1 MQNYVVTPEFK
12 QRVTD
17 ILNTKK
23 FTQVFPFMNLIN
35 REGFTFSETE
45 LNQLVQFLG
54 EFAYTEVAELF
65 SKLPFIVTQ
74 ELSEPLENE
83 PIKKAWNGPIPT
95 DEIPSGDDL
104 LKAAM
109 ADPDQT
115 DYTSES
121 QPEDAKDPGFDGI
134 SGEPEQAN

>member
-35 REGFTFSETE
+35 REGFQFAEAE

-54 EFAYTEVAELF
+54 EFPYNEVAELF
-65 SKLPFIVTQ
+65 NRLPTIVTQ
-74 ELSEPLENE
+74 AADENTQDPAAEQPATPKAEEKLEKVE
-83 PIKKAWNGPIPT
+83 A
-95 DEIPSGDDL
+95 EV
-104 LKAAM
+104 
-109 ADPDQT
+109 
-115 DYTSES
+115 
-121 QPEDAKDPGFDGI
+121 
-134 SGEPEQAN
+134 AN

>member
-35 REGFTFSETE
+35 REGFQFTETE

-54 EFAYTEVAELF
+54 EFAYNEVAELF
-65 SKLPFIVTQ
+65 NRLPAIVTQ
-74 ELSEPLENE
+74 VTESEDAP
-83 PIKKAWNGPIPT
+83 KKAWHA
-95 DEIPSGDDL
+95 DQVPSGDDL

-115 DYTSES
+115 DYASES
-121 QPEDAKDPGFDGI
+121 QPEDCKDPGFDGI

>member
-54 EFAYTEVAELF
+54 EFAYNEVAELF
-65 SKLPFIVTQ
+65 NRLPSIVAQ
-74 ELSEPLENE
+74 ELPEPVENE
-83 PIKKAWNGPIPT
+83 PIKKAWNNPIPT
-95 DEIPSGDDL
+95 DAAEIPSGDDIL
-104 LKAAM
+104 RAAM
-109 ADPDQT
+109 VDPDQT
-115 DYTSES
+115 DYTGET
-121 QPEDAKDPGFDGI
+121 QHEDNQDGI
-134 SGEPEQAN
+134 SGEPEQSN

>member
-35 REGFTFSETE
+35 REGFQFTETE

-54 EFAYTEVAELF
+54 EFAYNEVAELF
-65 SKLPFIVTQ
+65 NRLPAIVTQ
-74 ELSEPLENE
+74 ELPETLKNE
-83 PIKKAWNGPIPT
+83 PVKKAWHA
-95 DEIPSGDDL
+95 DSIPSGDDI

-109 ADPDQT
+109 VDPDQT
-115 DYTSES
+115 DYTGET
-121 QPEDAKDPGFDGI
+121 QPEDCKDPGFDGI

>member
-54 EFAYTEVAELF
+54 EFTYNEVAELF
-65 SKLPFIVTQ
+65 NRLPTIVTQ
-74 ELSEPLENE
+74 ELPEPVENE
-83 PIKKAWNGPIPT
+83 PIKKAWHGPIPT
-95 DEIPSGDDL
+95 DAAEIPSGDDIL
-104 LKAAM
+104 RAAM
-109 ADPDQT
+109 VDPDQT
-115 DYTSES
+115 DYTGET
-121 QPEDAKDPGFDGI
+121 QPEDNKDGI

>member
-35 REGFTFSETE
+35 REGFTFNETE

-54 EFAYTEVAELF
+54 EFAYNEVAELF
-65 SKLPFIVTQ
+65 NRLPAIVTQ
-74 ELSEPLENE
+74 V
-83 PIKKAWNGPIPT
+83 T
-95 DEIPSGDDL
+95 D
-104 LKAAM
+104 
-109 ADPDQT
+109 ADVQ
-115 DYTSES
+115 
-121 QPEDAKDPGFDGI
+121 DPANN
-134 SGEPEQAN
+134 SGETEAAAPKAEKKLKKVEAEPVN

>member
-35 REGFTFSETE
+35 REGFNFSEAE

-54 EFAYTEVAELF
+54 EFAYNEVAELF
-65 SKLPFIVTQ
+65 NRLPAIVTQ
-74 ELSEPLENE
+74 VTEDAQDGP
-83 PIKKAWNGPIPT
+83 KKAWHA
-95 DEIPSGDDL
+95 DQVPSGDDL

-109 ADPDQT
+109 VDPDQT
-115 DYTSES
+115 DCPGET
-121 QPEDAKDPGFDGI
+121 QPEDCKDPGFDGT
-134 SGEPEQAN
+134 SSEPEQAN

>member
-35 REGFTFSETE
+35 REGFQFSETE

-54 EFAYTEVAELF
+54 DFSYNEVAELF
-65 SKLPFIVTQ
+65 NRLPVIVTQ
-74 ELSEPLENE
+74 ETDVDGKDEPAYTGESEAPAPKAEKKESVRKLTKVEE
-83 PIKKAWNGPIPT
+83 P
-95 DEIPSGDDL
+95 
-104 LKAAM
+104 
-109 ADPDQT
+109 
-115 DYTSES
+115 
-121 QPEDAKDPGFDGI
+121 
-134 SGEPEQAN
+134 AN

>member
-35 REGFTFSETE
+35 REGFQFSETE

-54 EFAYTEVAELF
+54 EFSYNEVAELF
-65 SKLPFIVTQ
+65 NRLPSIVTQ
-74 ELSEPLENE
+74 VTEAEGQEV
-83 PIKKAWNGPIPT
+83 
-95 DEIPSGDDL
+95 
-104 LKAAM
+104 
-109 ADPDQT
+109 
-115 DYTSES
+115 
-121 QPEDAKDPGFDGI
+121 GI
-134 SGEPEQAN
+134 SGEPEAAAPKAEKKAKKVEAEPAN

>member
-54 EFAYTEVAELF
+54 EFAYNEVAELF
-65 SKLPFIVTQ
+65 NRLPSIVTQ
-74 ELSEPLENE
+74 ELPESLENE
-83 PIKKAWNGPIPT
+83 PVKKAWHSDP
-95 DEIPSGDDL
+95 IPSGDDI

-109 ADPDQT
+109 VDPDQT
-115 DYTSES
+115 DYAGEN
-121 QPEDAKDPGFDGI
+121 QAEDCKDPGDDSI